1 MSFEFREGN
10 IPLLVSFPHNGR
22 LIADE
27 IVKTMT
33 PAGSSSRDTD
43 WFLDR
48 LYDFPELS
56 DASLLVAKQSRYV
69 IDLNRPENN
78 ESLYPGQTT
87 TGLVPLNR
95 FDGKSIY
102 ETEPADEEVQ
112 RRIEE
117 VWLPYHRQIES
128 ELSRM
133 TQQFGV
139 AVLLEAHSIEPE
151 LPKLF
156 EGRLPDFNVGTNQG
170 KSCDSAVSD
179 AVMDVLQ
186 NQSQY
191 SHVLNG
197 RFVGGYITRHFGDP
211 ANDRH
216 AIQFEL
222 AQSTYMDETAKVW
235 DQARADQ
242 VQPVFRK
249 IISGIKQW
257 LKTKQS

>member
-1 MSFEFREGN
+1 MDFYYNRGAV
-10 IPLLVSFPHNGR
+10 PLLISFPHNGSH
-22 LIADE
+22 IPEEVAQA
-27 IVKTMT
+27 MT
-33 PAGSSSRDTD
+33 PAGKSSRDTD

-56 DASLLVAKQSRYV
+56 DASLLVAGQSRYV
-69 IDLNRPENN
+69 IDLNRPQND

-87 TGLVPLNR
+87 TGLIPLTR
-95 FDGKSIY
+95 FDGKPIY
-102 ETEPADEEVQ
+102 ESEPAKEEVQ
-112 RRIEE
+112 RRIND
-117 VWLPYHRQIES
+117 VWSPYHQKIES

-133 TQQFGV
+133 TDQFGL
-139 AVLLEAHSIEPE
+139 AVLIEAHSIEPE
-151 LPKLF
+151 LPNLF
-156 EGRLPDFNVGTNQG
+156 EGRLPDFNVGTNHG
-170 KSCDSAVSD
+170 KSCNSAVAD

-186 NQSQY
+186 NQTQY

-211 ANDRH
+211 ANGRH

-222 AQSTYMDETAKVW
+222 AQATYMDETTKVW
-235 DQARADQ
+235 DQTRADQ

-257 LKTKQS
+257 LKSRQT